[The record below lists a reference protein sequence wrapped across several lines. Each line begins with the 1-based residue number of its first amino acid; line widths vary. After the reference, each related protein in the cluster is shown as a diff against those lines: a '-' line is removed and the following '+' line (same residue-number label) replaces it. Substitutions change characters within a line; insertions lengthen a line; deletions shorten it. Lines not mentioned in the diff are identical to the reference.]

1 MCKKCMFTAVHAWS
15 LELEAGV
22 VARVLAILE
31 ELAHA
36 LKRPLAQ
43 GELVTSRPERHHLLA
58 ARCIE
63 TFHTPYER

>member
-1 MCKKCMFTAVHAWS
+1 MRMAVHASS
-15 LELEAGV
+15 LNPHDG
-22 VARVLAILE
+22 VLARMSSIRE

-36 LKRPLAQ
+36 LDRPTAH
-43 GELVTSRPERHHLLA
+43 GEVVANNRHIESHLLA